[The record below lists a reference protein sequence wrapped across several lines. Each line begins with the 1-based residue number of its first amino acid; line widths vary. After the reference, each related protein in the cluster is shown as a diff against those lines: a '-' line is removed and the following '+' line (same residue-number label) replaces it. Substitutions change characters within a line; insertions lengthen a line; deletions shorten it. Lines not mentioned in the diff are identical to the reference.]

1 MGLLVCVPSGVAW
14 TAPPFVSTTT
24 ADWTGAPDRQGW
36 PLDAQTGWGPHQSWS
51 WLLGQSSAWIGR
63 EGWQG
68 RRLERQGPPPSPAPC
83 ELLTEVPRGWRVW
96 WTGAGTQVGR
106 ARPFYAP
113 GRKQLT
119 QPPPSLSACLPHWAT
134 SEESFLFSFLLI
146 FFFFKLSSPM

>member
-1 MGLLVCVPSGVAW
+1 ML
-14 TAPPFVSTTT
+14 
-24 ADWTGAPDRQGW
+24 
-36 PLDAQTGWGPHQSWS
+36 
-51 WLLGQSSAWIGR
+51 
-63 EGWQG
+63 
-68 RRLERQGPPPSPAPC
+68 
-83 ELLTEVPRGWRVW
+83 

-146 FFFFKLSSPM
+146 FFFFFNSHHRCDVSFPGLYNFIWAEWF